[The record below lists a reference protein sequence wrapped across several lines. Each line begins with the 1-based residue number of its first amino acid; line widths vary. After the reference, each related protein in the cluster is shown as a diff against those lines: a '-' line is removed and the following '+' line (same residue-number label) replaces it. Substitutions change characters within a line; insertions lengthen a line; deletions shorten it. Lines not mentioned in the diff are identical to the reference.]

1 MKISDHNMSEKPHIL
16 FLYTELA
23 AYTVA
28 CFNKSME
35 YEIDLS
41 VVRWPVN
48 SEAPFEFNLHAE
60 IKAYNRNNYN
70 NQQLISLVQ
79 QINPDL
85 ILTSGWVDKGYLEV
99 CKHYRKLIPIVLLLD
114 NPWKGTIKQH
124 LASALGRFKIQ
135 QAFSHCWVPGNK
147 QKQYAIKLGF
157 AESKI
162 STGFYSADLDH
173 FNKLFEETFP
183 DKINS
188 FPKRFLFVGRYL
200 EFKGINELWQAFI
213 EFRKEQNSDWELWCV
228 GTGDLYPARI
238 EAPGI
243 KHFGFVQ
250 PSELK
255 QIVAETGVFV
265 LPSRKE
271 PWGVVVH
278 EYAACGF
285 PLICSN
291 KVGACESFLENGENG
306 FIHQSA
312 SVMEIKAALV
322 AMSQK
327 SQSELVEMGRKSQ
340 SMAQRIN
347 ADNWSKTLLKFLAK

>member
-1 MKISDHNMSEKPHIL
+1 MTSNHSMSQKPRIL

-23 AYTVA
+23 AYSVA
-28 CFNKSME
+28 CFNTAIEHSIE
-35 YEIDLS
+35 LS

-48 SEAPFEFNLHAE
+48 AEAPFELSLRAD
-60 IKAYNRNNYN
+60 IKVYNRNDYN

-99 CKHYRKLIPIVLLLD
+99 CRRYMKLIPIVLLLD

-124 LASALGRFKIQ
+124 LASALGKFKIQ
-135 QAFSHCWVPGNK
+135 RTFSNCWVPGNK

-157 AESKI
+157 EENKI
-162 STGFYSADLDH
+162 KTGFYSADLNH
-173 FNKLFEETFP
+173 FNQLFKDTFP
-183 DKINS
+183 AKTTN

-200 EFKGINELWQAFI
+200 KFKGINELWQAFT

-265 LPSRKE
+265 LPSHKE

-285 PLICSN
+285 PLICSYE
-291 KVGACESFLENGENG
+291 VGACEAFLMPGENG

-312 SVMEIKAALV
+312 SVEELKAALV
-322 AMSQK
+322 TISQK
-327 SQSELVEMGRKSQ
+327 SQSELIEMGKKSHRL
-340 SMAQRIN
+340 AQNISP
-347 ADNWSKTLLKFLAK
+347 DIWSEELLKFLAK